1 MGCLKCGETTQAEH
15 VFCPTCMEVM
25 QRYPVKP
32 DTAVSIPRRET
43 PSAERK
49 PVSRA
54 EPTPKQQLARLR
66 AIVKWLLA
74 VIVILSLLLCL
85 VGVMLIRTL
94 DQPSGNSN
102 IGRNYTTNTQRQP

>member
-1 MGCLKCGETTQAEH
+1 MGCLKCGEATQAEH

-32 DTAVSIPRRET
+32 DTAVSIPRREVS
-43 PSAERK
+43 SAERK
-49 PVSRA
+49 PVSRT

-85 VGVMLIRTL
+85 VGVMLIHTL
-94 DQPSGNSN
+94 DQPSGTGN